1 MANDKTTA
9 NVSAEPA
16 DFDTE
21 GLKATVIDLFASV
34 HTGRTDQIAIDVSAS
49 EGGGVRATVRHV
61 RDDGRQGAKRDSF
74 GSDEAAALTS
84 LRGCVRHDAEIRRER
99 ISRALARD
107 EAVGRRAP
115 FRAVPKA
122 LMACPVHKCV
132 RGPNHEGDCVHEWD
146 SIKPKVSESSADGR
160 DNEQRLRTAKGQHHD
175 RPESIQEKEAHPL

>member
-1 MANDKTTA
+1 MANDKTTTA

-16 DFDTE
+16 DFDIE
-21 GLKATVIDLFASV
+21 ALKATVIDLFASV
-34 HTGRTDQIAIDVSAS
+34 HTGRTDQIAIDVSTS

-107 EAVGRRAP
+107 EAVGRRGGHP
-115 FRAVPKA
+115 VPKA
-122 LMACPVHKCV
+122 LLACPVHKCV
-132 RGPNHEGDCVHEWD
+132 RGPNHEGDHVREWE
-146 SIKPKVSESSADGR
+146 SIKPKAGGS
-160 DNEQRLRTAKGQHHD
+160 
-175 RPESIQEKEAHPL
+175 

>member
-1 MANDKTTA
+1 MANDKTTTA

-16 DFDTE
+16 DFDIE
-21 GLKATVIDLFASV
+21 ALKATVIDLFASV

-107 EAVGRRAP
+107 EAVGRRGVRP
-115 FRAVPKA
+115 VPKA
-122 LMACPVHKCV
+122 LLACPVHKCV
-132 RGPNHEGDCVHEWD
+132 RGPNHEGEHVHEWD
-146 SIKPKVSESSADGR
+146 NVKAGGGA
-160 DNEQRLRTAKGQHHD
+160 T
-175 RPESIQEKEAHPL
+175 